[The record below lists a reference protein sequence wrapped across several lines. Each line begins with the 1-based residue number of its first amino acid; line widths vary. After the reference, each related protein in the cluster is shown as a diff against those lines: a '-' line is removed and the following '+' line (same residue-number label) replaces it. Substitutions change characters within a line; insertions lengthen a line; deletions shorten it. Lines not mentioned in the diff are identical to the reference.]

1 MINNW
6 LVKVRQIRHSGIKS
20 KYKKVTNESGRT
32 VYKKIEGSGR
42 RIKNGF
48 VNHVN
53 YLKDGSRAAHRNTN
67 ITVLLNNAANILNA
81 INERKAYRQATELKK
96 STVFNYC
103 TSFVVSLPSELKPT
117 LDDWTQISKRIIK
130 DIAEVTGISATQ
142 IAKHTHIV
150 LHDESASPNK
160 HSHIHV
166 LVSNVIDNDIV
177 KVISQRRT
185 ISTIKRGVN
194 ASVKQYMGVDHTKYT
209 PKNDQVGDKPLW
221 LARQEKHSALENKA
235 KKLDEE
241 INQKTVK
248 LLKVNK
254 VIALLAK
261 KLLSVKSDI
270 SSWADDFLNNCFV
283 QAEEKAESVAKVI
296 DEIESISEK
305 QAVELDETV
314 SKVEESN
321 KSAPTSAKISSKR
334 KRRRRKNSNT

>member
-1 MINNW
+1 MIKNW
-6 LVKVRQIRHSGIKS
+6 LVKVRSIRNSGIKR

-42 RIKNGF
+42 RIRNGF

-67 ITVLLNNAANILNA
+67 ITVLLNNAENILNA
-81 INERKAYRQATELKK
+81 INERKAYRQATDLKN

-117 LDDWTQISKRIIK
+117 LDNWNQISKRIIK
-130 DIAEVTGISATQ
+130 DVAEVTGLSIAQ

-150 LHDESASPNK
+150 LHDESASPDK

-166 LVSNVIDNDIV
+166 LVSNVIDNNIV
-177 KVISQRRT
+177 KVLSQKRT
-185 ISTIKRGVN
+185 TSTIKKGVN
-194 ASVKQYMGVDHTKYT
+194 ASVKQFIGVDNTKYT

-221 LARQEKHSALENKA
+221 LARQEKYSALENNA

-241 INQKTVK
+241 IKQKTVK

-254 VIALLAK
+254 VIALLAQ
-261 KLLSVKSDI
+261 KLLSVKADI
-270 SSWADDFLNNCFV
+270 SAWADYFIDNCFI

-296 DEIESISEK
+296 DDIELIAEK
-305 QAVELDETV
+305 QSVELDETIR
-314 SKVEESN
+314 KVEESN
-321 KSAPTSAKISSKR
+321 KSAPESAKISSKR
-334 KRRRRKNSNT
+334 KTRRRKKSNT